1 MTNIADT
8 VNDLE
13 SALAQQISIFTNHQN
28 MHLDWLRSVKFQLD
42 VYSDKSI
49 NLQESRSA
57 PEIDSDQEKQQ
68 KEVLSACQSQIS
80 ASSKVHLQ
88 SDADQEPARTI
99 MRCSTS
105 PALLKP
111 HVRFVDDTS
120 MLDSMSVSET
130 DSSDGDDECEI
141 PFTASGAYSELT
153 QSATS
158 FHAQWQE
165 MLEMK
170 KAQTVTR
177 DAPFKFSF
185 EERPASPIE
194 YEISDDE
201 DIGWGSDDE
210 IYEKNPFEIHGKVIP
225 MWARQE
231 QVLKRLRQQKDEG
244 INGDDVFADTLKEC
258 ALTRIFGAPP
268 RRISTENDPVLTNQA
283 QPHRKRA
290 NAAHGW

>member
-1 MTNIADT
+1 MTNIAGT
-8 VNDLE
+8 VRDLE
-13 SALAQQISIFTNHQN
+13 NALAQQISIFSNHQN

-57 PEIDSDQEKQQ
+57 PEIDSEQEKQQ
-68 KEVLSACQSQIS
+68 REVLSACQSQIS
-80 ASSKVHLQ
+80 AASRVQLP
-88 SDADQEPARTI
+88 ADQEPARAI
-99 MRCSTS
+99 IRCNTS
-105 PALLKP
+105 PSLVKP

-130 DSSDGDDECEI
+130 DYSDGDEEGEI

-170 KAQTVTR
+170 KAQTVTC

-185 EERPASPIE
+185 EEKSPIE
-194 YEISDDE
+194 YEISDDG

-244 INGDDVFADTLKEC
+244 IDGDDVFADTLKTC
-258 ALTRIFGAPP
+258 TLTQIFGAPP